1 MAKVREVCSS
11 VRSKNAGPYWV
22 TIDMVFRDDA
32 AFETYAHSPELG
44 RGAFARL
51 YEVPEDQ
58 CKLFLV
64 PSLRVL
70 KVSFPRRHP
79 QGGMVERDMHAGQ
92 QYVRLLDLELGE
104 GGRP

>member
-1 MAKVREVCSS
+1 MAKLREVCSS

-22 TIDMVFRDDA
+22 TLDLVFRDQD
-32 AFETYAHSPELG
+32 AFEAYARSPALG
-44 RGAFARL
+44 REAIAGL
-51 YEVPEDQ
+51 YEVPEEQ
-58 CKLFLV
+58 CKLFVV

-92 QYVRLLDLELGE
+92 QYVRLLDVELG
-104 GGRP
+104 

>member
-1 MAKVREVCSS
+1 MAKLREVCSS

-22 TIDMVFRDDA
+22 TLDLVFRDQA
-32 AFETYAHSPELG
+32 AFGAYVRSPALG
-44 RGAFARL
+44 REAIARL
-51 YEVPEDQ
+51 YEVPEEQ
-58 CKLFLV
+58 CKLFVV

-92 QYVRLLDLELGE
+92 QYVRLLDVELG
-104 GGRP
+104 

>member
-1 MAKVREVCSS
+1 MPKVREVCSS

-22 TIDMVFRDDA
+22 TIDMVFRDEA
-32 AFETYAHSPELG
+32 AFETYARSPALG
-44 RGAFARL
+44 RGVFAGL
-51 YEVPEDQ
+51 YEVPEEQ
-58 CKLFLV
+58 CKVFVV

-92 QYVRLLDLELGE
+92 QYVRLLDLELG
-104 GGRP
+104 